1 MSGSQNETEEL
12 KSYADGWMTERKGTD
27 VPGFLKLAF
36 PVIGLGCVAYL
47 VLQMSGDIHNA
58 DRGKFVQQFNKVSHD
73 APAMSYLVAALAL
86 VYVITVVAFA
96 VRTFKED

>member
-1 MSGSQNETEEL
+1 MSGSQKETEEL
-12 KSYADGWMTERKGTD
+12 KDYADGWINERKGTD

-36 PVIGLGCVAYL
+36 AVIGLGCVAYL

-58 DRGKFVQQFNKVSHD
+58 DRGKFVEQFNRVSHTS
-73 APAMSYLVAALAL
+73 PAMSYAIAAIAL

-96 VRTFKED
+96 IRKFED